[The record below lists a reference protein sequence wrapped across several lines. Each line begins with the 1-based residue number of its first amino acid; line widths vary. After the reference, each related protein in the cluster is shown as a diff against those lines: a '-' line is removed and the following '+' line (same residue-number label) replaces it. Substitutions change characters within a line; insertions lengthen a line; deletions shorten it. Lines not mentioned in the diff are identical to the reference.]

1 MPVQKITVTTTL
13 LIEADSPE
21 DAKSWV
27 SGMSLSRIDD
37 QMDQGE
43 AVGQTEVGNA
53 ETVPEDRLKEELE
66 ALGSDMSFFSGGNDD
81 QDEDAEA

>member
-21 DAKSWV
+21 EAKGWV
-27 SGMSLSRIDD
+27 AGMSLARIQDE
-37 QMDQGE
+37 MDQGE

-53 ETVPEDRLKEELE
+53 ETVPEDRVKEEVE
-66 ALGSDMSFFSGGNDD
+66 ALGSDMSFFSGQDDD

>member
-21 DAKSWV
+21 QAKGWIA
-27 SGMSLSRIDD
+27 GMSLTRIQDE
-37 QMDQGE
+37 MDQGD

-66 ALGSDMSFFSGGNDD
+66 ALGSDMSFFSDEDDD